1 MEDGGV
7 WGKNQDLGLSL
18 GSKIR
23 AHLGCF
29 QWQWLLLWL
38 VIRMARKGAAAFLYW
53 GKGGAVGFG
62 SGDTQERI
70 RKGWRTCLYGL
81 LPSPTAGLAQL
92 EAALAR
98 RQVGLIGRENGQQKR
113 KEKEMTAKE
122 KVREI
127 KFCKF

>member
-1 MEDGGV
+1 
-7 WGKNQDLGLSL
+7 
-18 GSKIR
+18 
-23 AHLGCF
+23 
-29 QWQWLLLWL
+29 
-38 VIRMARKGAAAFLYW
+38 
-53 GKGGAVGFG
+53 
-62 SGDTQERI
+62 
-70 RKGWRTCLYGL
+70 
-81 LPSPTAGLAQL
+81 LAQL